1 MLASNRNHSA
11 KNSGSTQYFT
21 EDPNEMESNME
32 NGNYHNHV
40 LVHLE
45 KQE

>member
-1 MLASNRNHSA
+1 MLAYDRYHPVEHN
-11 KNSGSTQYFT
+11 
-21 EDPNEMESNME
+21 ESNSCSIENQSEAESTME

-45 KQE
+45 E